1 MAEQPPDVLLAAAVT
16 VPLGPPDAP
25 TGAMVALRRR
35 NAFLHD
41 EIDLAQLVAER
52 VAVAIE
58 RARLYEREHAVST
71 ALQRS
76 LLPGD
81 LPEVAR
87 HPHRRALQAGGLG
100 PRGRRRLV
108 RRRRAALWHGGS
120 SRSATSSAA
129 ASPRRR

>member
-1 MAEQPPDVLLAAAVT
+1 MT

-58 RARLYEREHAVST
+58 RARLYEREHTVST

-81 LPEVAR
+81 LPEVRGTRTAVR
-87 HPHRRALQAGGLG
+87 YKPAGGASR
-100 PRGRRRLV
+100 P
-108 RRRRAALWHGGS
+108 AATGTTPSSSPLARWP